1 MALDVEGVVNR
12 RVGGEESLGRGLGF
26 EPLLLSLSSS
36 DRQVRVLCSIVLPK
50 PAGSVQVAQIQLI
63 QSRAV

>member
-1 MALDVEGVVNR
+1 MPPDVEGVVDR
-12 RVGGEESLGRGLGF
+12 RVGGAASLSGGLGF

-50 PAGSVQVAQIQLI
+50 PSGSMQVPQILLI
-63 QSRAV
+63 QSRAI